1 MSEQQADYDTNNTQP
16 TPGPW
21 RLPEAGDFLVFQN
34 RGLIIAELDEFDEPV
49 VVGEVNEVFNKD
61 TDLPGHYEANARLI
75 AAAGTA
81 ASKLSEEYDPVAVV
95 EALPSLITVLQS
107 VERANATKKEELIMA
122 QNHAKRLLDT
132 LRTDATAS
140 EATASDTTQTDD

>member
-81 ASKLSEEYDPVAVV
+81 ASLLPDGWNAIDVLQ
-95 EALPSLITVLQS
+95 ALPKLL
-107 VERANATKKEELIMA
+107 RAADMAVDSTLFRDEDGHAYPPDRSQMVDLRNALNAARK
-122 QNHAKRLLDT
+122 
-132 LRTDATAS
+132 
-140 EATASDTTQTDD
+140 DTTQTDE

>member
-1 MSEQQADYDTNNTQP
+1 MPEEQADYDTTSDTDPAQP
-16 TPGPW
+16 TAGPW
-21 RLPEAGDFLVFQN
+21 EAVTIEKEGTWVDV
-34 RGLIIAELDEFDEPV
+34 E
-49 VVGEVNEVFNKD
+49 GEEVEVARMSI
-61 TDLPGHYEANARLI
+61 PGKEGVANARLI

-122 QNHAKRLLDT
+122 QNHAKQLLDT
-132 LRTDATAS
+132 LRK
-140 EATASDTTQTDD
+140 EALASDTTQTDE